1 MKRIILTSIFLA
13 VTLTGCNK
21 QSDPA
26 TVDPKENST
35 AKAQFENSDDAIGVY
50 LDKLDS
56 PGTSK
61 DEQTKILCVDYPA
74 EYKTNYMPA
83 LLKYQTNEYTEI
95 KLLDDLNI
103 AVNYYKEKLGISC

>member
-50 LDKLDS
+50 LDQLDD
-56 PGTSK
+56 PNTTH
-61 DEQTKILCVDYPA
+61 DERTQILCKDYLV
-74 EYKTNYMPA
+74 EYKSNYMPA
-83 LLKYQTNEYTEI
+83 LLKLSPEYTE
-95 KLLDDLNI
+95 KLLLADLNQ
-103 AVNYYKEKLGISC
+103 ALDYYKEKDNIRC